1 MNINLRDFKMN
12 NLESTGQDHSFK
24 IFPDQRLDLDFPWQ
38 VWIVGWIA
46 LFKACSWL
54 SCDPN
59 VAESVGVALSYKYM
73 ILMIP
78 LVVMVL
84 GVWNLRKWA
93 VWGLIVIAIAELLF
107 FVVYPASLKSFSLES
122 STSILPLLL
131 SLAVFTINGP
141 VSDVF
146 ILLFAPFLL

>member
-1 MNINLRDFKMN
+1 MN
-12 NLESTGQDHSFK
+12 NLELTGKDQSFK
-24 IFPDQRLDLDFPWQ
+24 IFPEQRMDSDFAWQ
-38 VWIVGWIA
+38 LWLVGWIA

-54 SCDPN
+54 SCEPN
-59 VAESVGVALSYKYM
+59 ISESVGVALSYKYM

-78 LVVMVL
+78 LVVMGL
-84 GVWNLRKWA
+84 GVWNQRKWA
-93 VWGLIVIAIAELLF
+93 VCGLIAISIAELLF

-146 ILLFAPFLL
+146 ILLFAPFLLKHVR